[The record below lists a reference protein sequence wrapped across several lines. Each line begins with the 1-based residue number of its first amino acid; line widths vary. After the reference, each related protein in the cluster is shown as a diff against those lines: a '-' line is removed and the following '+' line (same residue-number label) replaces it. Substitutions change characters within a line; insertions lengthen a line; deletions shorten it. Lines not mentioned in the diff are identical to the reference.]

1 MSHECSKGDIA
12 SYTSPRLQVH
22 AHVNGEESKLSQ
34 KIGLCRK
41 KRKKFDSFKKT
52 RNEIRDRTCI
62 YFATQC

>member
-34 KIGLCRK
+34 KSVCAGKSEKNLILSK
-41 KRKKFDSFKKT
+41 MTEQKYVTEHVPTS
-52 RNEIRDRTCI
+52 
-62 YFATQC
+62 ATQC